1 MLAKLGEE
9 LDNPT
14 RIGGVAGSLGHDGT
28 HMGSG
33 DDGRIRARLTEL
45 QQRHRDLDSAIAQL
59 EEAGGRD
66 QLQITRL
73 KKEKLR
79 LKDEVSKLSDTLLPD
94 IIA

>member
-9 LDNPT
+9 ADNLS
-14 RIGGVAGSLGHDGT
+14 RIGRVAGCADNGT
-28 HMGSG
+28 LMGRG
-33 DDGRIRARLTEL
+33 DDGLIRARLSEL
-45 QQRHRDLDSAIAQL
+45 QQRHRDLDSAIGQL

-79 LKDEVSKLSDTLLPD
+79 LKDEISKLSDTLLPD

>member
-1 MLAKLGEE
+1 MLAKLGKQLNNE
-9 LDNPT
+9 T
-14 RIGGVAGSLGHDGT
+14 RIGAAGGHGT
-28 HMGSG
+28 VMGSG
-33 DDGRIRARLTEL
+33 DDGLIRAKLTEL
-45 QQRHRDLDSAIAQL
+45 QQRHRDLDSAIGQL

-79 LKDEVSKLSDTLLPD
+79 LKDEISLLTDKLLPD

>member
-1 MLAKLGEE
+1 MA
-9 LDNPT
+9 
-14 RIGGVAGSLGHDGT
+14 
-28 HMGSG
+28 SG
-33 DDGRIRARLTEL
+33 DDGLIRAKLTEL
-45 QQRHRDLDSAIAQL
+45 QQRHRDLDSAIGQL

-79 LKDEVSKLSDTLLPD
+79 LKDEISLLTDKLLPD

>member
-1 MLAKLGEE
+1 MLAKLREE
-9 LDNPT
+9 ADNLS
-14 RIGGVAGSLGHDGT
+14 RIGCVAGRAQNRAP
-28 HMGSG
+28 MGRG
-33 DDGRIRARLTEL
+33 DDGLIRARLSEL

-79 LKDEVSKLSDTLLPD
+79 LKDEVSKLSDSLLPD

>member
-1 MLAKLGEE
+1 MLWPARA
-9 LDNPT
+9 DNG
-14 RIGGVAGSLGHDGT
+14 IY
-28 HMGSG
+28 MGSG
-33 DDGRIRARLTEL
+33 DDGRIRARLSEL

>member
-9 LDNPT
+9 SDNLS
-14 RIGGVAGSLGHDGT
+14 RIGCEPSSRGQWNI
-28 HMGSG
+28 MGRG
-33 DDGRIRARLTEL
+33 DDGLIRARLSEL

-79 LKDEVSKLSDTLLPD
+79 LKDEISKLSDTLLPD

>member
-9 LDNPT
+9 ADNLS
-14 RIGGVAGSLGHDGT
+14 RIGRVAGCVDNGT
-28 HMGSG
+28 HMGRG
-33 DDGRIRARLTEL
+33 DDGLIRARLSEL
-45 QQRHRDLDSAIAQL
+45 QQRHRDLDSAIGQL
-59 EEAGGRD
+59 EETGGRD

-79 LKDEVSKLSDTLLPD
+79 LKDEISKLSDTLLPD